1 MSTGHSMCVECTDCS
16 MGKFS
21 RRRSIEKLSQ
31 TTNTFY
37 QFNHL
42 PQKST
47 NYSSL
52 FSIDGIFLQARYLPT
67 PLNEIHELFP
77 LITAYDCF
85 TLLSNIW
92 NYLKQNQQLLT
103 NRSQQQSIARDSL
116 FYDPIRYVIQKNI
129 ADLGHIAK
137 HFLHF
142 QLQTTL
148 SIT

>member
-1 MSTGHSMCVECTDCS
+1 MLSALIVQWENFRGED
-16 MGKFS
+16 
-21 RRRSIEKLSQ
+21 RSKNYPKQL
-31 TTNTFY
+31 T
-37 QFNHL
+37 L
-42 PQKST
+42 ST
-47 NYSSL
+47 NL
-52 FSIDGIFLQARYLPT
+52 IIFIKKVRTILLFFSIDGIFLQARYLPT